1 MLPDIAAI
9 EVEIE
14 QIDSMMLKA
23 DNVRSQQSHAG
34 RQPLPP
40 DHLLRIEHWHKP
52 ASRQCE

>member
-14 QIDSMMLKA
+14 QIDSMLKA
-23 DNVRSQQSHAG
+23 DNVRSQQSCAG
-34 RQPLPP
+34 CQPLPP

>member
-14 QIDSMMLKA
+14 QIDSMLKA
-23 DNVRSQQSHAG
+23 DNVRSQQSRAG